1 MISRLSRLAT
11 PMIFAL
17 ATTFAMLFTMSL
29 VLAHAPLG
37 VTSAAAHA
45 GDVATPFPIVAAPT
59 AQLPPSSTPVPDPL
73 GDPDGFVD
81 TLRKLRASGG
91 LWVAIGVAVVTI
103 AGGLARRWKPPAD
116 APPLDP
122 RSWQGRRL
130 AIAGAAVML
139 GGAMADFAAGQIG
152 WVAVLTIVAGAGALL
167 WRAIRPPSPDPR
179 TVAVLSED
187 TAAEV
192 RDSLQLQG
200 SGVRLV
206 DISAAT
212 PSARVAASKALTMLV
227 LIAVL
232 ATGCATTRS
241 AATAGSTAGLDCMTP
256 QVQVTVQETGA
267 LAKAFVL
274 SAISGTGEVD
284 TAALRAAAAG
294 LKTEGMRCSLIA
306 AIAALVSVAGEDTA
320 DAGPRPLLSSSPVPS
335 DKLRTAAR
343 QIAELEWGIKGPVV
357 VEGGVL

>member
-11 PMIFAL
+11 PLIFAL
-17 ATTFAMLFTMSL
+17 ATTMAMLVTMSL

-37 VTSAAAHA
+37 VNSAAADA
-45 GDVATPFPIVAAPT
+45 GDVATPFPIVQAPP
-59 AQLPPSSTPVPDPL
+59 AMPPSSTPVPDPL

-167 WRAIRPPSPDPR
+167 WRAIRPPAPDPR
-179 TVAVLSED
+179 TVAVLSEH

-212 PSARVAASKALTMLV
+212 PSARAAANKALTMLV
-227 LIAVL
+227 LAL
-232 ATGCATTRS
+232 MASGCATARGAG
-241 AATAGSTAGLDCMTP
+241 AAGASAGLDCMTP
-256 QVQVTVQETGA
+256 QIQETVQETGA

-274 SAISGTGEVD
+274 STISGTGEVD

-306 AIAALVSVAGEDTA
+306 AIAALASVAGEDIA
-320 DAGPRPLLSSSPVPS
+320 DARPRPLLSISPVPA
-335 DKLRTAAR
+335 DQLRAAAR
-343 QIAELEWGIKGPVV
+343 QIAELEWGIRGPIV
-357 VEGGVL
+357 VEGDAL